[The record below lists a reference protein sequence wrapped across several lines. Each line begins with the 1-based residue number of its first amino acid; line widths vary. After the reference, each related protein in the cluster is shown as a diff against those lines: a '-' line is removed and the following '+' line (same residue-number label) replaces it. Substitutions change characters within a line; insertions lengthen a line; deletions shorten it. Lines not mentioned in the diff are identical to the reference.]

1 MGIPRGL
8 KYECHPC
15 SVMEDLAGWLARMW
29 DQTLVY
35 LKATKLFNIC
45 KVFVFVFNVKTNLY
59 I

>member
-1 MGIPRGL
+1 
-8 KYECHPC
+8 
-15 SVMEDLAGWLARMW
+15 MEDLAGWLARMW

-45 KVFVFVFNVKTNLY
+45 KVFVFVFNVKANLY